1 MTFLLIAFLI
11 VLVGP
16 LFIATWRT
24 SLMGLALQGVLLTA
38 IYLQRG
44 WPVTASGAVLLLDLL
59 LLRTWFVPR
68 YLQRILSRQ
77 SAPRRNDVI
86 PANMLSWTLAGAL
99 VFASFH
105 FAGLIFPEGGV
116 ETTHL
121 AAATA
126 ALLLGFLILGTE
138 NTPFSQMTGALRI
151 ENAIALFELGSAHLL
166 PLPIQLGVTAILLL
180 TVLAFGG
187 FLRAGPAGV
196 PGEPEP

>member
-1 MTFLLIAFLI
+1 VTYLLVAFLV

-38 IYLQRG
+38 IFLQRG

-59 LLRTWFVPR
+59 LLRSWFVPR
-68 YLQRILSRQ
+68 YLHRILRRQ

-99 VFASFH
+99 VIGAFH
-105 FAGLIFPEGGV
+105 FAGLVLPEGGV
-116 ETTHL
+116 GATHL

-126 ALLLGFLILGTE
+126 ALLLGFLVLGTE
-138 NTPFSQMTGALRI
+138 NTTFSQITGALRI

-166 PLPIQLGVTAILLL
+166 PLPVQLGVTFILIL
-180 TVLAFGG
+180 TVLVFGG
-187 FLRAGPAGV
+187 FLRAGQGSFS
-196 PGEPEP
+196 GGREP

>member
-1 MTFLLIAFLI
+1 VTYLLVAFLV

-38 IYLQRG
+38 IFLQRG

-59 LLRTWFVPR
+59 LLRSWFVPR
-68 YLQRILSRQ
+68 YLHRILRRQ

-99 VFASFH
+99 VIGAFH
-105 FAGLIFPEGGV
+105 FAGLVLPEGGV
-116 ETTHL
+116 EATHL

-126 ALLLGFLILGTE
+126 ALLLGFLVLGTE
-138 NTPFSQMTGALRI
+138 NTTFSQITGALRI

-166 PLPIQLGVTAILLL
+166 PLPVQLGVTFILIL
-180 TVLAFGG
+180 TVLVFGG
-187 FLRAGPAGV
+187 FLRAGQGSFS
-196 PGEPEP
+196 GGREP

>member
-1 MTFLLIAFLI
+1 MTYLLITFLI

-38 IYLQRG
+38 IFLQRG

-59 LLRTWFVPR
+59 VLRTWFVPR
-68 YLQRILSRQ
+68 YLQRILARQ
-77 SAPRRNDVI
+77 AAPRRNDVI

-99 VFASFH
+99 VIGSFH

-116 ETTHL
+116 EATQL

-126 ALLLGFLILGTE
+126 ALLLGFLVLGTE
-138 NTPFSQMTGALRI
+138 NATFSQITGVLRI

-166 PLPIQLGVTAILLL
+166 PLPVQLGVTTILVL
-180 TVLAFGG
+180 TVLVFGS
-187 FLRAGPAGV
+187 FLRAGPRGV
-196 PGEPEP
+196 GEGREP

>member
-1 MTFLLIAFLI
+1 VTYLLITFLI

-38 IYLQRG
+38 IFLQRG

-59 LLRTWFVPR
+59 VLRTWFVPR

-77 SAPRRNDVI
+77 AVPRRNDVI

-99 VFASFH
+99 VIGAFH

-116 ETTHL
+116 EATHL

-126 ALLLGFLILGTE
+126 ALLLGFLVLGTE
-138 NTPFSQMTGALRI
+138 NATFSQITGVLRI

-166 PLPIQLGVTAILLL
+166 PLPVQLGVTTILVL
-180 TVLAFGG
+180 TVLVFGS
-187 FLRAGPAGV
+187 FLRAGPRGV
-196 PGEPEP
+196 GEGREP